1 MIASPELQSAVLK
14 NVSDALAEDVGAGDL
29 TAALLPPSATCVATI
44 VTRDDTTLAGRP
56 WVDEVYRQL
65 DPGVRIE
72 WRALDGAEV
81 AAGDTIC
88 ELRGPARALLTG
100 ERTALNF
107 LQLLS
112 ATATITAR
120 YVAVVANTAARIL
133 DTRKTIPGLRLA
145 QKYAVLCGGGVNHRI
160 GLFDAI
166 LIKENHILSAGSIDA
181 AIRNAR
187 SRHRERPIEI
197 EIESIDEMRQALR
210 VKAER
215 LLLDNFSIEEL
226 SRAVRINRSEGQPP
240 AVLEASGGVT
250 IDSIAAVA
258 ATGVDYISVG
268 ALTKNIHA
276 VDLSMR
282 VLHLDC

>member
-1 MIASPELQSAVLK
+1 MIASSELQSAVLK

-29 TAALLPPSATCVATI
+29 TAALLPPSASCVATI
-44 VTRDDTTLAGRP
+44 VARDSMTLAGQP

-88 ELRGPARALLTG
+88 ELRGPARVLLTG

-120 YVAVVANTAARIL
+120 YVAVVANTAAQIL

-145 QKYAVLCGGGVNHRI
+145 QKYAVGCGGGVNHRI

-187 SRHRERPIEI
+187 SLHRQRPIEI
-197 EIESIDEMRQALR
+197 EVESIDEMRQALR

-226 SRAVRINRSEGQPP
+226 SRAVRINQSEGQPP

-282 VLHLDC
+282 VVHLGR

>member
-1 MIASPELQSAVLK
+1 MIASSELQSAVLK

-29 TAALLPPSATCVATI
+29 TAALLPPSASCVATI
-44 VTRDDTTLAGRP
+44 VTRDSMTLAGQP

-88 ELRGPARALLTG
+88 ELRGPARVLLTG

-120 YVAVVANTAARIL
+120 YVAVVANTAAQIL

-145 QKYAVLCGGGVNHRI
+145 QKYAVGCGGGVNHRI

-181 AIRNAR
+181 AIWNAR
-187 SRHRERPIEI
+187 SLHRQRPIEI
-197 EIESIDEMRQALR
+197 EVESIDEMRQALR

-226 SRAVRINRSEGQPP
+226 SRAVRINQSEGQPP

-282 VLHLDC
+282 VVHLGR